1 MRNPHYS
8 HETHRCVVLFRMF
21 IDVFSSS
28 SFDLPHHH
36 PLATLPTHIQ
46 SRIRAFA
53 RPQLPYDL
61 RQHIARVHRE
71 GTQLAEWLVRHL
83 CDDVM
88 DTAVRQRTLVY
99 PNTQPVYWTT
109 PFAKVA
115 PYVYRE
121 WTSATTVE
129 LSPYC
134 AWKPILC
141 DDRNTVV
148 VWLVVQQ
155 VMAREWEKR
164 AVLSEEEGWE
174 GFLGVIHSCRRMGC
188 TSVFGESVGIEVVME
203 V

>member
-1 MRNPHYS
+1 MNIHYYCNSLGPHTISEKEIVWYRRN
-8 HETHRCVVLFRMF
+8 
-21 IDVFSSS
+21 I
-28 SFDLPHHH
+28 
-36 PLATLPTHIQ
+36 
-46 SRIRAFA
+46 
-53 RPQLPYDL
+53 
-61 RQHIARVHRE
+61 
-71 GTQLAEWLVRHL
+71 
-83 CDDVM
+83 
-88 DTAVRQRTLVY
+88 
-99 PNTQPVYWTT
+99 TT

-134 AWKPILC
+134 AWKPILS

-164 AVLSEEEGWE
+164 AVLSEEEGWG

-188 TSVFGESVGIEVVME
+188 PSWSVFGEVGWGLKW
-203 V
+203 